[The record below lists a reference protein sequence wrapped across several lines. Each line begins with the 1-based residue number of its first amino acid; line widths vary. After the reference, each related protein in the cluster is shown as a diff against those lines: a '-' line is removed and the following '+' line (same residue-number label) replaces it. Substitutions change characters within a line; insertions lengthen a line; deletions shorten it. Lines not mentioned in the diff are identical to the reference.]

1 MKMSFLI
8 NFLLGTKTHTHTH
21 LLIHLIGI
29 KGRCMGD
36 GQAILYSRANTKLK
50 KKEVKTTPSKTYDF
64 NPEVTGG
71 N

>member
-1 MKMSFLI
+1 
-8 NFLLGTKTHTHTH
+8 
-21 LLIHLIGI
+21 
-29 KGRCMGD
+29 MGD
-36 GQAILYSRANTKLK
+36 GRAILYSRANTKLK